1 MQFLT
6 PRSCRDPS
14 ITKIVH
20 VTTPRGRLRGGC
32 EEHNDVG
39 MVSTGGVSISSS
51 TTLHRGMSAAVQ
63 PCTGGVSAAVQPC
76 TGGVSA
82 AVQPCTGG
90 CQQRYCPATGECQQ
104 RYNPAPGERPQE
116 SHPHEVLVS
125 PTHKLCMVLLQLIT
139 STGENLTATT
149 AAPTASHR

>member
-51 TTLHRGMSAAVQ
+51 TTLHRGMSAAVH
-63 PCTGGVSAAVQPC
+63 
-76 TGGVSA
+76 
-82 AVQPCTGG
+82 PCTGG
-90 CQQRYCPATGECQQ
+90 CQQRYNPAPGECQQ
-104 RYNPAPGERPQE
+104 RYNPAPGECQQQCNPAPGDVSSGTALHRGSVSSGTTLHQG
-116 SHPHEVLVS
+116 SGLKRVTRMRYLFHP
-125 PTHKLCMVLLQLIT
+125 PTNCAWCYF
-139 STGENLTATT
+139 S
-149 AAPTASHR
+149 